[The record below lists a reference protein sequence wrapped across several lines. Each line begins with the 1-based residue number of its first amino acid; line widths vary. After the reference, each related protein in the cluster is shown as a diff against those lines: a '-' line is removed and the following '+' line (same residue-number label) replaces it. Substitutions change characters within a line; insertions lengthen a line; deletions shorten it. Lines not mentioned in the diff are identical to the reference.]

1 MFPAISI
8 HRRKNQRK
16 VATKKNE
23 NLEKYRGRYQ
33 QIKEKILGLGY
44 VCIGNV
50 QTRYLKCGK
59 DTCSCHQSAE
69 FRHGPYHYWVR
80 RVKGRTISVLLKD
93 EDEVKLCRAWIDD
106 NRILEPSV
114 SEMRK
119 LPAQVLAI
127 QTRKKRQ

>member
-1 MFPAISI
+1 M
-8 HRRKNQRK
+8 
-16 VATKKNE
+16 ATKKNE

-59 DTCSCHQSAE
+59 DACSCHQSAE
-69 FRHGPYHYWVR
+69 RRHGPYHYWVR

-93 EDEVKLCRAWIDD
+93 ENEVKLRRVWTDD
-106 NRILEPSV
+106 NRISDRLV
-114 SEMRK
+114 REMRT
-119 LPAQVLAI
+119 LSAQVLAV

>member
-1 MFPAISI
+1 M
-8 HRRKNQRK
+8 
-16 VATKKNE
+16 ATKKNE

-59 DTCSCHQSAE
+59 EACSCHQSAE
-69 FRHGPYHYWVR
+69 RRHGPYHYWVR

-93 EDEVKLCRAWIDD
+93 EDEVKLCRTWIDD
-106 NRILEPSV
+106 NRILERV
-114 SEMRK
+114 VREMRK
-119 LPAQVLAI
+119 LSAQVLAV
-127 QTRKKRQ
+127 QTRKKRR

>member
-1 MFPAISI
+1 MA
-8 HRRKNQRK
+8 K
-16 VATKKNE
+16 KKNE
-23 NLEKYRGRYQ
+23 NLEVYRGRYQ

-59 DTCSCHQSAE
+59 KACSCHQSAE
-69 FRHGPYHYWVR
+69 RRHGPYHYWVR

-106 NRILEPSV
+106 NRILERVV

-119 LPAQVLAI
+119 LSAQVLAV
-127 QTRKKRQ
+127 QTRKKRR